1 MFIRQLSVFIENR
14 KGRLAEFCRLL
25 GEHGIDMVAVTIAD
39 TTSFGI
45 LRAIVDDTDRAVKL
59 LRDANYA
66 VTVTEVLAVAVED
79 QPGGLGVALEK
90 LKDAGIGVEYLYSF
104 VRHVGGQS
112 VFLLRVD
119 DPTLAVKV
127 FKDGGIRLLSHDE
140 VLTAK

>member
-1 MFIRQLSVFIENR
+1 
-14 KGRLAEFCRLL
+14 
-25 GEHGIDMVAVTIAD
+25 VAVP
-39 TTSFGI
+39 
-45 LRAIVDDTDRAVKL
+45 
-59 LRDANYA
+59 
-66 VTVTEVLAVAVED
+66 D

-104 VRHVGGQS
+104 VRHVSGQS